1 MATHAGNEGIVKIS
15 TVTVAEVTLWEY
27 NESANLVEDS
37 ELVDTN
43 KTYKAGQKDGGGTV
57 ECHWDPSDTTGQ
69 NTLRAGASIAL
80 VLYPTGVGVGKKWS
94 GTVPIDTMKINGSR
108 DGLVEATFTF
118 KGVLAETA
126 A

>member
-15 TVTVAEVTLWEY
+15 TYTIAEVTGWEY
-27 NESANLVEDS
+27 NENASLVEDS
-37 ELVDTN
+37 ELVDTV
-43 KTYKAGQKDGGGTV
+43 KTYKAGQKDGSGTI
-57 ECHWDPSDTTGQ
+57 ECHWDPTDTNAQ
-69 NTLRAGASIAL
+69 KTLRSGASIAL
-80 VLYPTGVGVGKKWS
+80 VLYPTGVGVGTKWS
-94 GTVPIDTMKINGSR
+94 GTVPIETMKINGSR